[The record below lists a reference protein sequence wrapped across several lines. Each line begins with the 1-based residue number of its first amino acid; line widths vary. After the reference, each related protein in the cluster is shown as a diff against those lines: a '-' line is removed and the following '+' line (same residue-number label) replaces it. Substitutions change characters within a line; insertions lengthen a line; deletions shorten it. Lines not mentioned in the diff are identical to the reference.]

1 MAAYAEDVSE
11 LTTTAVLKREIPWE
25 SFLTARLISD
35 KELVLIRKYD
45 KRPADVQ
52 ADLLAEV
59 RPLII

>member
-59 RPLII
+59 RALII